1 MLEFGA
7 IDFDDGTRAAE
18 ENFGGSL
25 HNSRL
30 ARACRPEEEKI
41 SYRPPRGIQAG
52 RKNLKQFDKCL
63 NAFILAHNLLA
74 QGLLKLNGLCAP
86 NIRI

>member
-7 IDFDDGTRAAE
+7 IDFDDGARAAE
-18 ENFGGSL
+18 KNFSRSL

-30 ARACRPEEEKI
+30 ARARRPEEKKI

-52 RKNLKQFDKCL
+52 RKDLKQFDKCL
-63 NAFILAHNLLA
+63 NALVLPHNLLA
-74 QGLLKLNGLCAP
+74 QSLLKLNGLCAP